1 MGRFY
6 RVPFKSL
13 PRVQI
18 KREIMYH
25 SRRYWRIGSSRSFK
39 RPRRILKSWRFGRSR
54 SEMSWRF
61 GRSRSMERFGRF
73 RRFWRFGRFRRS
85 RRSGGPKVQGG
96 QEGLGCLNSNG

>member
-39 RPRRILKSWRFGRSR
+39 RPGSLADLGQKCLGGLGGLEAWKDLEG
-54 SEMSWRF
+54 SE
-61 GRSRSMERFGRF
+61 G
-73 RRFWRFGRFRRS
+73 
-85 RRSGGPKVQGG
+85 SGGLVGS
-96 QEGLGCLNSNG
+96 EGLRGLEVQKFKVVRKVLVV